1 MHGLSNTV
9 AAGFS
14 CAQYEQWKA
23 ENTDGDDKFAALF
36 EEGLV
41 KPCPKC
47 KKPIMKNEGE
57 HSFLY
62 SPCRVCWSFRVLF
75 RAIVHVHYIVSES
88 SVGHVRC
95 LVSIHRG
102 RVLCN

>member
-1 MHGLSNTV
+1 MHGLSNGV

-57 HSFLY
+57 PTFLY
-62 SPCRVCWSFRVLF
+62 YC
-75 RAIVHVHYIVSES
+75 VSGVFVIS
-88 SVGHVRC
+88 CVIQCYCALHCIRLALSD
-95 LVSIHRG
+95 
-102 RVLCN
+102 